1 MSMYTKIVENQQKT
15 PEQRKQE
22 ALEQKRKDELMHAY
36 THEQIGLRKKF
47 KKNHKRR

>member
-22 ALEQKRKDELMHAY
+22 ALEARQKEQVMNGY
-36 THEQIGLRKKF
+36 THEQIGIRKKYQ
-47 KKNHKRR
+47 KNHKRR